1 MRSSVTVNYNGI
13 QFELEGYYSKGE
25 ERTFDYP
32 GSGSDFEIWEAY
44 VNGVDLIDILV
55 ESQIE
60 DLSNLAIEEIES

>member
-25 ERTFDYP
+25 EIAFDYL

-60 DLSNLAIEEIES
+60 DLANLAIEEIES